1 MARIRSDLK
10 FGTITDNPLAVGATS
25 INSAQFA
32 SLPTV
37 AGSDELY
44 LTIDPEG
51 SNREI
56 VKVTAHS
63 AAATVCTVVRGQLN
77 TSAAQH
83 AVGTRWVHGAI
94 STDLVVPCTSSTRPT
109 LGLWAGMRIY
119 ETDTNREYVYTG
131 SAWSYRGGGTNP
143 TAARMYRA
151 AAGTLAGGGAY
162 TQIAFDSESYDYGNN
177 ANTANGKYTAPE
189 SALYDI
195 RSRISIDA
203 PAANERFYVNIF
215 VNAVEASRG
224 ADHHDAGGR
233 SIDGLVAAD
242 VLALTAGDLVD
253 IRVYASG
260 AARNLEVGA
269 ATSYFTV
276 RRV

>member
-37 AGSDELY
+37 AGSDELS

-63 AAATVCTVVRGQLN
+63 AAATVCTVVRGQLS

-94 STDLVVPCTSSTRPT
+94 STDLVIPCTSTTRPT
-109 LGLWAGMRIY
+109 LGLWAGMTIF
-119 ETDTNREYVYTG
+119 ETDTNTIQVYDGAAWRQIAALGVWTAYTPTDTAITVGNGTRVARYRMIDPKTCAFRWSLKLGSTSTVGTNAAIGLPFTAMTSAFDLYQTAPAYYLDSGSRNYVGVARIDSAATTG
-131 SAWSYRGGGTNP
+131 VLLHTEAGGSGAVDGTNP
-143 TAARMYRA
+143 FGAAW
-151 AAGTLAGGGAY
+151 
-162 TQIAFDSESYDYGNN
+162 
-177 ANTANGKYTAPE
+177 
-189 SALYDI
+189 
-195 RSRISIDA
+195 
-203 PAANERFYVNIF
+203 AAN
-215 VNAVEASRG
+215 
-224 ADHHDAGGR
+224 DAIGVSG
-233 SIDGLVAAD
+233 
-242 VLALTAGDLVD
+242 
-253 IRVYASG
+253 VYEIG
-260 AARNLEVGA
+260 
-269 ATSYFTV
+269 
-276 RRV
+276 

>member
-51 SNREI
+51 SNKEI

-63 AAATVCTVVRGQLN
+63 AAATVCTVVRGQLS

-94 STDLVVPCTSSTRPT
+94 STDLVIPCTSTTRPT
-109 LGLWAGMRIY
+109 LGLWAGMKIY
-119 ETDTNREYVYTG
+119 ETDTNTVQVYDG
-131 SAWSYRGGGTNP
+131 SAWRQI
-143 TAARMYRA
+143 AALGA
-151 AAGTLAGGGAY
+151 WTAY
-162 TQIAFDSESYDYGNN
+162 TPTDTAITVGNGTRVARYRMIDPKTCAFRWSLVLGSTSSFTGNISTGLPF
-177 ANTANGKYTAPE
+177 AAHASGYHTC
-189 SALYDI
+189 SAYMLD
-195 RSRISIDA
+195 
-203 PAANERFYVNIF
+203 
-215 VNAVEASRG
+215 NAVRNWVGVGRIEPSASAVAINHTEAG
-224 ADHHDAGGR
+224 
-233 SIDGLVAAD
+233 
-242 VLALTAGDLVD
+242 
-253 IRVYASG
+253 ASG
-260 AARNLEVGA
+260 AVD
-269 ATSYFTV
+269 ATNPFTWGTNDLLV
-276 RRV
+276 VSGTYEIA